1 MAIRT
6 PQRGRGRIPAPAAD
20 VREAPE
26 RIPVDIRSRR
36 PFFLTNSQLTAAARR
51 LASITVLVA
60 LDLGG
65 LVLGLYAALVA
76 RELYYGGP
84 VLWGLRATK
93 ENSANSPGLM
103 SMRQRIAT
111 MRPSCRL
118 TS

>member
-36 PFFLTNSQLTAAARR
+36 PFFLTNSQLTGAVRR

-84 VLWGLRATK
+84 VLWGFIWRIETDWL
-93 ENSANSPGLM
+93 PFLM
-103 SMRQRIAT
+103 LLAGVGFFEGRFS
-111 MRPSCRL
+111 
-118 TS
+118 